1 MMKQK
6 LIFILVSIL
15 LFAPILLLFIQSF
28 TRQWD
33 YGELFPSE
41 FDIRSWRVLF
51 SERRLLQAII
61 TSYFIG
67 GFIIIGNLAIGILA
81 GKALAHENFK
91 GKAIVESFIMLPII
105 IPSLLIAMGIHV
117 TMIKWGLADQW
128 IGVALVHLLPTVPY
142 SIRMFRAAFDRI
154 GMKWEEQ
161 AVSLGA
167 TKWNIF
173 YTIYLPQLV
182 PTIRAAVFLSFV
194 ISLSQYA
201 LTSIIGGGN
210 VMTLAMV
217 YFPYFSTVDEA
228 VMASFSIVFALLPI
242 NLLIVSELL
251 LRIILPYQHKYI
263 RGSS

>member
-1 MMKQK
+1 MKQK
-6 LIFILVSIL
+6 VIYIFASIL
-15 LFAPILLLFIQSF
+15 FLVPILLLFIQSF

-41 FDIRSWRVLF
+41 FDIRSWHVLM
-51 SERRLLQAII
+51 SEHRLHQAIL

-67 GFIIIGNLAIGILA
+67 GFIVIGNLFIGMLA

-91 GKAIVESFIMLPII
+91 GKAFMESFLMLPIV
-105 IPSLLIAMGIHV
+105 IPSLAIAMGIHV

-142 SIRMFRAAFDRI
+142 SIKMFRAAFDRI
-154 GMKWEEQ
+154 GMKWQEQ

-167 TKWNIF
+167 SKWNVF
-173 YTIYLPQLV
+173 YTIYFPQLV
-182 PTIRAAVFLSFV
+182 PTIRASVFLTFV

-210 VMTLAMV
+210 VMTLAMI

-228 VMASFSIVFALLPI
+228 VMASFSIVFALLP
-242 NLLIVSELL
+242 LFFLIITEMF
-251 LRIILPYQHKYI
+251 LRIIMPYQHKYI
-263 RGSS
+263 R